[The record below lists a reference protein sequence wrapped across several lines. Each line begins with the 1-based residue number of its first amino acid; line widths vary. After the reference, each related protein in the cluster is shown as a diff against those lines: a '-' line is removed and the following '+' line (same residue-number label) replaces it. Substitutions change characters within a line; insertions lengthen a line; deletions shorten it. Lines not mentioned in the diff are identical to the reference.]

1 MEQSIPH
8 RPAAWPVVPFAPTSR
23 LADAFEQ
30 AGARPAIDDDL
41 VPRSFETREPISDT
55 SSLLADIPHWA
66 IIGGGAILAAILG
79 AMLGG
84 AMAF

>member
-8 RPAAWPVVPFAPTSR
+8 RPAAWPVVPFAPASR
-23 LADAFEQ
+23 LADVFEQ
-30 AGARPAIDDDL
+30 AGARPVDDDL
-41 VPRSFETREPISDT
+41 VPRSFETSEQMSDT
-55 SSLLADIPHWA
+55 SSLFADIPHWA
-66 IIGGGAILAAILG
+66 IIGGGAVFAAILG

>member
-8 RPAAWPVVPFAPTSR
+8 RPAAWPVVPFAPAGR
-23 LADAFEQ
+23 LVDAFEA
-30 AGARPAIDDDL
+30 AGKKPAIESDLTPRAFDDD
-41 VPRSFETREPISDT
+41 EQASDT
-55 SSLLADIPHWA
+55 ASLLSDTPHWA

-84 AMAF
+84 AMAY

>member
-8 RPAAWPVVPFAPTSR
+8 RPAAWPVVPFAPTGR
-23 LADAFEQ
+23 LADAFEA
-30 AGARPAIDDDL
+30 AGKRPAIDADQT
-41 VPRSFETREPISDT
+41 PRSFDDEPASDT
-55 SSLLADIPHWA
+55 GALFSDIPHWA
-66 IIGGGAILAAILG
+66 IIGGGAVLAAILG